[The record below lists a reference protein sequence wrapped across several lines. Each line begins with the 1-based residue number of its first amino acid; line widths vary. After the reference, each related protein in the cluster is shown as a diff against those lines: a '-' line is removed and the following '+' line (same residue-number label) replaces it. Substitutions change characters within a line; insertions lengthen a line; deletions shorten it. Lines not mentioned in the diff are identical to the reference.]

1 MGNALIENL
10 KNIMIALKECSK
22 PKTTRGLIDIISNL
36 TFVPNHALYNKL
48 GRDDKANVD
57 GYVKYNMRLVKDV
70 FNAHIQKVAD
80 SQKRTPQEVYQTVIQ
95 NVIQNVVK
103 ENVTIKVLRVICDS
117 ANEKGVFLSEDFL
130 CKQAASFLK
139 VPGNQCAHKVPLE
152 KDKKYTED
160 DFADLFVTA
169 LYQKYIKEGT
179 DRLNWNAFPVE
190 KREEIKK
197 MYAKNRVLKKIEGEL
212 EDVGGINVVLAA
224 DRIGGLVKIKDAI
237 KPVAHHEGQG
247 FSYGMNK
254 QGQRSNEG

>member
-1 MGNALIENL
+1 MVAALIENL

-36 TFVPNHALYNKL
+36 TFVPNHVSYNKL

-70 FNAHIQKVAD
+70 FNAHIHKVAD

-95 NVIQNVVK
+95 NVIK
-103 ENVTIKVLRVICDS
+103 ENVTIKILRVVCDS

-179 DRLNWNAFPVE
+179 DRLNWNAFPAE
-190 KREEIKK
+190 KREEIQS
-197 MYAKNRVLKKIEGEL
+197 MYAKNRVFKKIEGEL
-212 EDVGGINVVLAA
+212 EDIGGIKGVLAI

-237 KPVAHHEGQG
+237 KPVVHHEGQG
-247 FSYGMNK
+247 FSHGMNK

>member
-1 MGNALIENL
+1 MGKVLIENL
-10 KNIMIALKECSK
+10 KNIMMALKECSE

-36 TFVPNHALYNKL
+36 TFVPNHALYSKL

-80 SQKRTPQEVYQTVIQ
+80 SQKRTLQEVYQT
-95 NVIQNVVK
+95 VIQNVVK
-103 ENVTIKVLRVICDS
+103 ENVTIKVLRVVCDS

-130 CKQAASFLK
+130 CKQATSFLK
-139 VPGNQCAHKVPLE
+139 IPGNQCTYKVPLG
-152 KDKKYTED
+152 KDKRYVED

-169 LYQKYIKEGT
+169 LCQKYIKEGS

-190 KREEIKK
+190 KREEIQS

-212 EDVGGINVVLAA
+212 EDVGGITGVLAI
-224 DRIGGLVKIKDAI
+224 DRIGGLAKIKDVI

-247 FSYGMNK
+247 FSHGMNK
-254 QGQRSNEG
+254 QGQRSNER